1 MAHRRVTV
9 FGGSGFIGRHLVQ
22 RLAAD
27 GATVR
32 VAVRDPERALFLKPM
47 GDVGQIVPVRA
58 DLRDEARVSAAVAG
72 SQAVVNLV
80 GILYETRHHGFADIH
95 YRGAERVAQAA
106 RAAGVERLVQVSAIG
121 AGPHAPSAYAR
132 SKAAGEAAV
141 LKAFPEATIVRPSVV
156 FGPEDDFFN
165 RFAAL
170 ARLLPALPVFGCG
183 PPKLVLSG
191 AGAPRLDLYGG
202 GGTKFQ
208 PVYVGDVAE
217 AIMKILGD
225 PATQG
230 KTYQLGGP
238 RLYSFKALMELV
250 LREIGRRR
258 FLVPVPFFVAEIQ
271 AAFLGLLPKPPLTR
285 DQVRLLKS
293 DNVVPDDALTLADL
307 GIEPTAAEV
316 ILPTYMDRFRP
327 HGRWS
332 AERQA

>member
-47 GDVGQIVPVRA
+47 GDVGQIVPMRA

-72 SQAVVNLV
+72 SQAVINLV

-165 RFAAL
+165 RFAGL
-170 ARLLPALPVFGCG
+170 ARFTPVLPVFGAW
-183 PPKLVLSG
+183 P
-191 AGAPRLDLYGG
+191 PRLHLTGPGGPRIEMFAG
-202 GGTKFQ
+202 GGTRFQ

-217 AIMKILGD
+217 AFSRILDD
-225 PATQG
+225 PATAGQ
-230 KTYQLGGP
+230 TYELGGP
-238 RLYSFKALMELV
+238 RVYSFKELMELI
-250 LREIGRRR
+250 LAQIGRRR
-258 FLVPVPFFVAEIQ
+258 LLVPLPFWVAVVQ
-271 AAFLGLLPKPPLTR
+271 AAVLQWLPVPPLTP
-285 DQVRLLKS
+285 DQVRLLRHH
-293 DNVVPDDALTLADL
+293 NVVGDKALKLEDL
-307 GIEPTAAEV
+307 GIAPTAVEV
-316 ILPTYMDRFRP
+316 VVPSYLDRYRP
-327 HGRWS
+327 AGL
-332 AERQA
+332 A